1 MTNSLPTLTARRNRL
16 TLFLLAATQRQPYE
30 PSDVACYARR
40 LATVNAEIALEGEAD
55 PSSADPLEVTA

>member
-1 MTNSLPTLTARRNRL
+1 MQSSLHVLESRRNRL
-16 TLFLLAATQRQPYE
+16 VLFLLAATQRQPYE

-55 PSSADPLEVTA
+55 ASHADRLEV

>member
-1 MTNSLPTLTARRNRL
+1 MQHSLPTLTAQRNRL
-16 TLFLLAATQRQPYE
+16 ILFLLAATQRQPYE

-55 PSSADPLEVTA
+55 ASHADRLEVGA